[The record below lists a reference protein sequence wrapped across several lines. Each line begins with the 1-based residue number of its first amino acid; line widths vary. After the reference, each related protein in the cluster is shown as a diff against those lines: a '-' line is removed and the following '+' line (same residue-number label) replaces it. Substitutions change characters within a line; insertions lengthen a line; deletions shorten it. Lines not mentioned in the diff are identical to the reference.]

1 MGAPNEVRDAF
12 HNVTSSKYVH
22 FDKRGTWHPYRDR
35 LNVPSEMMPSM
46 DEPSI
51 MGKVLNEV
59 RDTFHEITSSKDDH
73 FDRLTKWHPTGGYPN
88 VLSEIMTFM
97 DEPSTIEKS
106 LTRFEIPPT
115 RLPLSR
121 LSTSICEAFD
131 TPQGLPQCTFKDEAL
146 YRWIIH
152 HGRIPWYELNTLQDN
167 DKILRGNAS

>member
-59 RDTFHEITSSKDDH
+59 CDTFHEITSSKDDH

-88 VLSEIMTFM
+88 VLLEIMTFM

-106 LTRFEIPPT
+106 LTWFVIPPT

-131 TPQGLPQCTFKDEAL
+131 TPQGRVNVPSKMRPSIDESSTMGESL
-146 YRWIIH
+146 DM
-152 HGRIPWYELNTLQDN
+152 N
-167 DKILRGNAS
+167 